1 MGVVVMSVEDPQW
14 PRASDWLA
22 SGGEER
28 GRHLVVVGVPCAR
41 SSISPSR
48 ADTTPAAVRAALR
61 RFSTFDADLDVDLER
76 LRVTD
81 AGDLPVAALAGDEL
95 VDAVESGVRALPPA
109 DLVVLLGGDNA
120 LTRPAAR
127 ALLPELARGGLL
139 TLDAH
144 HDVRGMHAG
153 PTNGTP
159 VRGLLDDGL
168 PGEHVVQV
176 GIGALTNSRAY
187 RSWCDEQGIS
197 VVTATQARR
206 QGVAEVVR
214 EALDDLAGHAD
225 ALYVDLDVDVVD
237 SALAP
242 GCPGAR
248 PGGLQ
253 AWELL
258 DAAAEVG
265 RHPAVVAVDVVEVDA
280 AADPS
285 GRTVDLAAAC
295 LLRVAAG
302 LAAR

>member
-1 MGVVVMSVEDPQW
+1 MEDPQW
-14 PRASDWLA
+14 PRASDWLT
-22 SGGEER
+22 SGGAAD
-28 GRHLVVVGVPCAR
+28 GPHLVVVGVPCAR

-61 RFSTFDADLDVDLER
+61 RYSTFDADLDVDLER

-81 AGDLPVAALAGDEL
+81 AGDLPVAELAGEEL
-95 VDAVESGVRALPPA
+95 MSAVEQRVRQLPPA

-127 ALLPELARGGLL
+127 ALLPHLRGGLL

-153 PTNGTP
+153 PSNGTP
-159 VRGLLDDGL
+159 VRGLIDDGL
-168 PGEHVVQV
+168 PGDHVVQL

-187 RSWCDEQGIS
+187 RTWCDSHGVT
-197 VVTATQARR
+197 VVTAAAARR

-214 EALDDLAGHAD
+214 EQLDRLAVHGPV
-225 ALYVDLDVDVVD
+225 YVDLDVDVVD
-237 SALAP
+237 RAQVP

-265 RHPAVVAVDVVEVDA
+265 RHPAVLAVDVVEVDA
-280 AADPS
+280 AADPD
-285 GRTVDLAAAC
+285 GLTVDLAAAC

-302 LAAR
+302 LAARAG

>member
-1 MGVVVMSVEDPQW
+1 MTAEDPQW
-14 PRASDWLA
+14 PRASQWLA
-22 SGGEER
+22 SGGDPR

-48 ADTTPAAVRAALR
+48 ADTTPAAVRQALR
-61 RFSTFDADLDVDLER
+61 RYSTFDADLDVDLER
-76 LRVTD
+76 LRVSD
-81 AGDLPVAALAGDEL
+81 AGDLPVAEL
-95 VDAVESGVRALPPA
+95 SGQPLIDAVEAGVRALPAA

-127 ALLPELARGGLL
+127 ALLPDLARGGLL

-144 HDVRGMHAG
+144 HDVRGMHGG

-176 GIGALTNSRAY
+176 GIGTLTNSRAY
-187 RSWCDEQGIS
+187 RSWCDENGIG

-214 EALDDLAGHAD
+214 ESLDDLASHAG

-237 SALAP
+237 SASVP

-253 AWELL
+253 PWELL

-265 RHPAVVAVDVVEVDA
+265 RHPAVVAVDIVEVDA
-280 AADPS
+280 EADG

-302 LAAR
+302 LVAR

>member
-1 MGVVVMSVEDPQW
+1 MSVEDPQW

-22 SGGEER
+22 SGGDPR
-28 GRHLVVVGVPCAR
+28 GRHLVVVGVPCAL
-41 SSISPSR
+41 SSLSPSR

-81 AGDLPVAALAGDEL
+81 AGDLPVASLSGAEL
-95 VDAVESGVRALPPA
+95 LDAVQAGVRALPSA

-127 ALLPELARGGLL
+127 ALLPELGRGGLL
-139 TLDAH
+139 ALDAH

-168 PGEHVVQV
+168 PGEHVVQI
-176 GIGALTNSRAY
+176 GIGTLTNSRAY
-187 RSWCDEQGIS
+187 RNWCDEQGIS

-237 SALAP
+237 SSSAP

-248 PGGLQ
+248 PGGLH

-280 AADPS
+280 EADS
-285 GRTVDLAAAC
+285 EGRTVDLAAAC